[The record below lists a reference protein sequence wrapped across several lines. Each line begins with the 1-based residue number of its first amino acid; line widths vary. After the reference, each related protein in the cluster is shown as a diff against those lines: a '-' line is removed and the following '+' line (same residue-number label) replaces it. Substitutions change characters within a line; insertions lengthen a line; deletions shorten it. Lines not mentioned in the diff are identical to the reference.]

1 MSRERILVVDDEEI
15 ARENL
20 VHSLTKAGYRAAAAA
35 DGRQA
40 LAVLAEEPCDLVL
53 TDLRMPEMDGM
64 ELLAAIKRRYPEV
77 EVIVVTG
84 HAAVDSAVAAMRLGA
99 FTYVA
104 KPVQVAEVL
113 AQAAKALEKSA
124 MRRELASLKRKV
136 DPASG
141 LSRLIGQSAAME
153 ALRESIVQVARLEC
167 NVLITGE
174 TGTGKELVAR
184 TVHDLSPRC
193 EGRFMAVNCGAFSEE
208 LISNELFGHEREA
221 FTGAA
226 ARRKGLIEAASGG
239 TLFLDEIG
247 ELPLTM
253 QVKLLRVLQERTFL
267 RVGGT
272 EEAPMDARVL
282 SATNKDLKKEAE
294 TGAFRQDLF
303 YRLDVVTLH
312 VPPLA
317 QRREDIPQLA
327 RHFLAKHAGQACREV
342 ALSPEVLD
350 RLLLYEYPGN
360 VRELENII
368 QKALTMCDGDV
379 IRPEHLL
386 ADLRDEGVRPTRSAA
401 RQEWPSLEEHEKN
414 YIRDVLEEVE
424 GNKSK
429 AARVLAIDRVSLWR
443 KLKRYGLE

>member
-1 MSRERILVVDDEEI
+1 MNRHRVLVVDDEEI
-15 ARENL
+15 ARDNL
-20 VHSLTKAGYRAAAAA
+20 VHVLTKAGHRAVGAG
-35 DGRQA
+35 DGHEA
-40 LAVLAEEPCDLVL
+40 LTALSQDPFDLVL
-53 TDLRMPEMDGM
+53 TDLRMPGMDGM
-64 ELLAAIKRRYPEV
+64 DLLASVRRRYPEV
-77 EVIVVTG
+77 EVIVITG
-84 HAAVDSAVAAMRLGA
+84 HAAVESAVAAMRLGA

-104 KPVQVAEVL
+104 KPVRVEEVL

-124 MRRELASLKRKV
+124 MRRELANLRRKA
-136 DPASG
+136 DPATG
-141 LSRLIGQSAAME
+141 LSRLIGQSAAMQ

-184 TVHDLSPRC
+184 TIHDLSPRC

-239 TLFLDEIG
+239 SLFLDEIG
-247 ELPLTM
+247 ELPLSM

-294 TGAFRQDLF
+294 AGAFRLDLF
-303 YRLDVVTLH
+303 YRLDVVTVH

-317 QRREDIPQLA
+317 QRREDIPGLA
-327 RHFLAKHAGQACREV
+327 RHFLAKHAASSGRDV
-342 ALSPEVLD
+342 SLSPEVLD
-350 RLLLYEYPGN
+350 RLVLYEYPGN
-360 VRELENII
+360 VRELENIV
-368 QKALTMCDGDV
+368 QKALAVCDGEV
-379 IRPEHLL
+379 IEPGHLL
-386 ADLRDEGVRPTRSAA
+386 GDLRDGRVRPTRGVRNA
-401 RQEWPSLEEHEKN
+401 WPTLEEHERA
-414 YIRDVLEEVE
+414 YVRDVLEEVE

-429 AARVLAIDRVSLWR
+429 AARVLGIDRVSLWR
-443 KLKRYGLE
+443 KLKRYGFE

>member
-40 LAVLAEEPCDLVL
+40 LAALGEEPCDLVL

-368 QKALTMCDGDV
+368 QKALAMCDGDV

-386 ADLRDEGVRPTRSAA
+386 ADLRDERVRPTRSAA

>member
-1 MSRERILVVDDEEI
+1 MSRAHILVVDDEPI

-20 VHSLTKAGYRAAAAA
+20 VHILIKAGHRAEAAAGG
-35 DGRQA
+35 DEA
-40 LAVLAEEPCDLVL
+40 LSLLAGEAFDLVL
-53 TDLRMPEMDGM
+53 TDLRMPGMDGM
-64 ELLAAIKRRYPEV
+64 ELLAAVKRRSPDT

-84 HAAVDSAVAAMRLGA
+84 HAAVETAVAAMRLGA

-104 KPVQVAEVL
+104 KPILVEEVL
-113 AQAAKALEKSA
+113 AQVGKALEKNA
-124 MRRELASLKRKV
+124 MRRELARLRQSA

-141 LSRLIGQSAAME
+141 LSRLIGRSDSME
-153 ALRESIVQVARLEC
+153 ALRQSIVQVARLEC

-184 TVHDLSPRC
+184 TIHDMSPRSK
-193 EGRFMAVNCGAFSEE
+193 GRFMAVNCGAFSEE

-221 FTGAA
+221 FTGAG

-272 EEAPMDARVL
+272 EEMPMDARVL
-282 SATNKDLKKEAE
+282 SATNKDLKKESE
-294 TGAFRQDLF
+294 SGGFRQDLF
-303 YRLDVVTLH
+303 YRLDVITVH
-312 VPPLA
+312 VPPLSE
-317 QRREDIPQLA
+317 RREDIPELA
-327 RHFLAKHAGQACREV
+327 RHFLAKHADAAGRNLQ
-342 ALSPEVLD
+342 LSPEVLD

-360 VRELENII
+360 VRELENIV
-368 QKALTMCDGDV
+368 QKALAVCEGEIIEPV
-379 IRPEHLL
+379 HLL
-386 ADLRDEGVRPTRSAA
+386 ADLRDQRVRPTRGA
-401 RQEWPSLEEHEKN
+401 RQHWPTLEEHEKS
-414 YIRDVLEEVE
+414 YVRDVLEEVE

-429 AARVLAIDRVSLWR
+429 AARVLGIDRVSLWR
-443 KLKRYGLE
+443 KLKRYGLD

>member
-1 MSRERILVVDDEEI
+1 MSRARILVVDDEAI

-20 VHSLTKAGYRAAAAA
+20 VHILTRAGHRATDAA

-40 LAVLAEEPCDLVL
+40 LAALAEEPFDLVL
-53 TDLRMPEMDGM
+53 TDLRMPGMDGL
-64 ELLAAIKRRYPEV
+64 ELLAALKRRFPEV

-84 HAAVDSAVAAMRLGA
+84 HAAVDTAVAAMGLGA

-104 KPVQVAEVL
+104 KPVHVEEVL
-113 AQAAKALEKSA
+113 AQTAKALEKNA
-124 MRRELASLKRKV
+124 MRRELASLRRRA

-141 LSRLIGQSAAME
+141 LSRLIGQSATME

-167 NVLITGE
+167 NVLVTGE

-184 TVHDLSPRC
+184 TIHDLSARAK
-193 EGRFMAVNCGAFSEE
+193 GRFMAVNCGAFSEE

-221 FTGAA
+221 FTGAG
-226 ARRKGLIEAASGG
+226 ARRKGLIEAAAGG

-247 ELPLTM
+247 ELPLSM

-294 TGAFRQDLF
+294 AGAFRQDLF
-303 YRLDVVTLH
+303 YRLDVITLH
-312 VPPLA
+312 VPPLSE
-317 QRREDIPQLA
+317 RREDIPLLA
-327 RHFLAKHAGQACREV
+327 RHFLARHASEAGRNV
-342 ALSPEVLD
+342 RLSPEVLD
-350 RLLLYEYPGN
+350 SLILYEYPGN
-360 VRELENII
+360 VRELENIV
-368 QKALTMCDGDV
+368 QKALAVCDGDV
-379 IRPEHLL
+379 IEPRHLL
-386 ADLRDEGVRPTRSAA
+386 ADLRDQRVRPTRGS
-401 RQEWPSLEEHEKN
+401 RKSWPTLEEHEKA

-429 AARVLAIDRVSLWR
+429 AARVLGIDRVSLWR

>member
-15 ARENL
+15 ARDNL
-20 VHSLTKAGYRAAAAA
+20 VHILTKAGYRANAAA
-35 DGRQA
+35 DGREA
-40 LAVLAEEPCDLVL
+40 LAALAGDTFDLVL

-64 ELLAAIKRRYPEV
+64 ELLTAIKRRSPEV
-77 EVIVVTG
+77 EVIVITG
-84 HAAVDSAVAAMRLGA
+84 YAAVDSAVAAMRLGA

-104 KPVQVAEVL
+104 KPIQVGEVL
-113 AQAAKALEKSA
+113 AQTAKALEKSA
-124 MRRELASLKRKV
+124 MRRELASLRRKV
-136 DPASG
+136 DPATG
-141 LSRLIGQSAAME
+141 LSRLIGRSPAMD
-153 ALRESIVQVARLEC
+153 ALRETIIQVARLEC

-247 ELPLTM
+247 ELPLSM

-294 TGAFRQDLF
+294 SGAFRQDLF

-312 VPPLA
+312 VPPLGE
-317 QRREDIPQLA
+317 RREDIPDLA
-327 RHFLAKHAGQACREV
+327 RHFLAKHAAPTGRHV

-350 RLLLYEYPGN
+350 RLILYEFPGN

-368 QKALTMCDGDV
+368 QKALAVCEGEV
-379 IRPEHLL
+379 IGPEHLL
-386 ADLRDEGVRPTRSAA
+386 ADLRDARVRPTRTRRDA
-401 RQEWPSLEEHEKN
+401 WPSLEEHEKA

-429 AARVLAIDRVSLWR
+429 AARVLGIDRVSLWR

>member
-1 MSRERILVVDDEEI
+1 MSRQRVLVVDDEEI

-20 VHSLTKAGYRAAAAA
+20 VHILAKAGYRTAAAA

-40 LAVLAEEPCDLVL
+40 LALLAEDAYDLVL

-64 ELLAAIKRRYPEV
+64 ELLAAVKRRYPEV
-77 EVIVVTG
+77 EVIVATG
-84 HAAVDSAVAAMRLGA
+84 HAAVDSAVAAMRAGA

-124 MRRELASLKRKV
+124 MRRELASLKRKA
-136 DPASG
+136 DPTTG
-141 LSRLIGQSAAME
+141 LSRLIGQSPAME
-153 ALRESIVQVARLEC
+153 ALREAIVQVARLEC

-184 TVHDLSPRC
+184 TVHDLSQRC

-247 ELPLTM
+247 ELPLSM

-312 VPPLA
+312 VPPLS
-317 QRREDIPQLA
+317 QRREDIALLA
-327 RHFLAKHAGQACREV
+327 RHFLAKHAAPLGREV
-342 ALSPEVLD
+342 SLSPEVLD
-350 RLLLYEYPGN
+350 RLLLYEFPGN
-360 VRELENII
+360 VRELENIV
-368 QKALTMCDGDV
+368 QKALAICDGAV
-379 IRPEHLL
+379 IEPGHLL
-386 ADLRDEGVRPTRSAA
+386 ADLRDERVRPTRHAA
-401 RQEWPSLEEHEKN
+401 RNAWPTLEEHEKN

-429 AARVLAIDRVSLWR
+429 AARILAIDRVSLWR

>member
-1 MSRERILVVDDEEI
+1 MSKERILVVEDEEI

-20 VHSLTKAGYRAAAAA
+20 VHILAKAGYRPRAAA

-40 LAVLAEEPCDLVL
+40 LAALAEEAHDLVL

-64 ELLAAIKRRYPEV
+64 ELLAAVKRRYPEV

-84 HAAVDSAVAAMRLGA
+84 HAAVDSAVAAMRQGA

-113 AQAAKALEKSA
+113 AQTAKALEKSA

-141 LSRLIGQSAAME
+141 LSRLIGQSPAME
-153 ALRESIVQVARLEC
+153 ALREAIVQVARLEC

-184 TVHDLSPRC
+184 TVHDLSPRS

-247 ELPLTM
+247 ELPLPM

-282 SATNKDLKKEAE
+282 SATNKDLKKESE

-317 QRREDIPQLA
+317 QRREDIPLLA
-327 RHFLAKHAGQACREV
+327 RHFLAKHAGALCREV
-342 ALSPEVLD
+342 SLSPEVLD
-350 RLLLYEYPGN
+350 RLLLYEFPGN
-360 VRELENII
+360 VRELENIV
-368 QKALTMCDGDV
+368 QKALAVCDGAV
-379 IRPEHLL
+379 IEPAHLL
-386 ADLRDEGVRPTRSAA
+386 ADLRDERVRPTRTA
-401 RQEWPSLEEHEKN
+401 RNAWPTLEEHEKR

-429 AARVLAIDRVSLWR
+429 AARILAIDRVSLWR

>member
-1 MSRERILVVDDEEI
+1 VSRARVLVVDDEAI

-20 VHSLTKAGYRAAAAA
+20 VHILTKAGHRAEETA
-35 DGRQA
+35 DGREA
-40 LAVLAEEPCDLVL
+40 LAVLSREPFDLVL
-53 TDLRMPEMDGM
+53 TDLRMPDMDGM
-64 ELLAAIKRRYPEV
+64 DLLAAIKRRHPEV

-84 HAAVDSAVAAMRLGA
+84 HAAVDTAVAAMRLGA

-104 KPVQVAEVL
+104 KPVHVEEVL
-113 AQAAKALEKSA
+113 AQVAKALEKTA
-124 MRRELASLKRKV
+124 MRRELASLRRRA
-136 DPASG
+136 DPRTG
-141 LSRLIGQSAAME
+141 LSRLLGQSPAME
-153 ALRESIVQVARLEC
+153 ALREAIVQVARLEC

-184 TVHDLSPRC
+184 TIHDLSPRAK
-193 EGRFMAVNCGAFSEE
+193 GRFMAVNCGAFSEE

-221 FTGAA
+221 FTGAG
-226 ARRKGLIEAASGG
+226 ARRKGLIEAAAGG

-247 ELPLTM
+247 ELALSM

-282 SATNKDLKKEAE
+282 SATNKDLKKEIASD
-294 TGAFRQDLF
+294 AFRQDLF

-317 QRREDIPQLA
+317 QRREDIPELA
-327 RHFLAKHAGQACREV
+327 RHFLAKHAAPTGRNP

-350 RLLLYEYPGN
+350 RLILYEFPGN
-360 VRELENII
+360 VRELENIV
-368 QKALTMCDGDV
+368 QKALAVCEGEV
-379 IRPEHLL
+379 IGPEHLL
-386 ADLRDEGVRPTRSAA
+386 ADLRDGRAVPTRGA
-401 RQEWPSLEEHEKN
+401 RNHWPTLEEHERN
-414 YIRDVLEEVE
+414 YVRDVLEEVE

-429 AARVLAIDRVSLWR
+429 AARILGIDRVSLWR

>member
-1 MSRERILVVDDEEI
+1 MSRAHILVVDDEPI

-20 VHSLTKAGYRAAAAA
+20 VHILIKAGHRAEAAAGG
-35 DGRQA
+35 DEA
-40 LAVLAEEPCDLVL
+40 LSLLAGEAFDLVL
-53 TDLRMPEMDGM
+53 TDLRMPGMDGM
-64 ELLAAIKRRYPEV
+64 ELLAAVKRRSPDT

-84 HAAVDSAVAAMRLGA
+84 HAAVETAVAAMRLGA

-104 KPVQVAEVL
+104 KPILVEEVL
-113 AQAAKALEKSA
+113 AQVGKALEKNA
-124 MRRELASLKRKV
+124 MRRELARLRQSA

-141 LSRLIGQSAAME
+141 LSRLIGRSDSME
-153 ALRESIVQVARLEC
+153 ALRQSIVQVARLEC

-184 TVHDLSPRC
+184 TIHDMSPRSK
-193 EGRFMAVNCGAFSEE
+193 GRFMAVNCGAFSEE

-221 FTGAA
+221 FTGAG

-272 EEAPMDARVL
+272 EEMPMDARVL
-282 SATNKDLKKEAE
+282 SATNKDLKKESE
-294 TGAFRQDLF
+294 SGAFRQDLF
-303 YRLDVVTLH
+303 YRLDVITVH
-312 VPPLA
+312 VPPLSE
-317 QRREDIPQLA
+317 RREDIPELA
-327 RHFLAKHAGQACREV
+327 RHFLAKHADAAGRNLQ
-342 ALSPEVLD
+342 LSPEVLD

-360 VRELENII
+360 VRELENIV
-368 QKALTMCDGDV
+368 QKALAVCEGEIIEPV
-379 IRPEHLL
+379 HLL
-386 ADLRDEGVRPTRSAA
+386 ADLRDQRVRPTRGA
-401 RQEWPSLEEHEKN
+401 RQHWPTLEEHEKS
-414 YIRDVLEEVE
+414 YVRDVLEEVE

-429 AARVLAIDRVSLWR
+429 AARVLGIDRVSLWR
-443 KLKRYGLE
+443 KLKRYGLD

>member
-1 MSRERILVVDDEEI
+1 VSRERILIVDDEEI
-15 ARENL
+15 ARDNL
-20 VHSLTKAGYRAAAAA
+20 VHVLTKAGYRAQAAA

-40 LAVLAEEPCDLVL
+40 LALLAEDAYDLLL

-64 ELLAAIKRRYPEV
+64 ELLAAAKRRYPEV

-84 HAAVDSAVAAMRLGA
+84 HAAVDTAVAAMRLGA
-99 FTYVA
+99 FTYVS
-104 KPVQVAEVL
+104 KPIQVEEVL

-124 MRRELASLKRKV
+124 MRRELASLKRRV
-136 DPASG
+136 DPTTG
-141 LSRLIGQSAAME
+141 LSRLIGQSPAME

-282 SATNKDLKKEAE
+282 SATNKDLKKESE

-317 QRREDIPQLA
+317 QRREDIPLLA
-327 RHFLAKHAGQACREV
+327 RHFLAKHAAPLRREV

-350 RLLLYEYPGN
+350 RLLLYEFPGN
-360 VRELENII
+360 VRELENIV
-368 QKALTMCDGDV
+368 QKALAVCDGAV
-379 IRPEHLL
+379 IEPEHLL
-386 ADLRDEGVRPTRSAA
+386 ADLRDERVRPTRDVA
-401 RQEWPSLEEHEKN
+401 RNAWPTLEEHEKT

-429 AARVLAIDRVSLWR
+429 AARILGIDRVSLWR

>member
-1 MSRERILVVDDEEI
+1 MSRARILVVDDEVI

-20 VHSLTKAGYRAAAAA
+20 VHILTKAGHRATPAA
-35 DGRQA
+35 DGREA
-40 LAVLAEEPCDLVL
+40 LAALAGESFELVL
-53 TDLRMPEMDGM
+53 TDLRMPGMDGM
-64 ELLAAIKRRYPEV
+64 ELLSCLKRRYPEV

-84 HAAVDSAVAAMRLGA
+84 HAAVDTAVAAMQLGA

-104 KPVQVAEVL
+104 KPMRVQEVL
-113 AQAAKALEKSA
+113 AQVAKALEKCA
-124 MRRELASLKRKV
+124 MRRELISLRRQS

-141 LSRLIGQSAAME
+141 LSRLIGQSATMA
-153 ALRESIVQVARLEC
+153 ALRESIAQVARLEC

-184 TVHDLSPRC
+184 TIHELSPRAK
-193 EGRFMAVNCGAFSEE
+193 GRFMAVNCGAFSEE

-221 FTGAA
+221 FTGAG
-226 ARRKGLIEAASGG
+226 ARRKGLIEAAAGG

-247 ELPLTM
+247 ELPLSM

-282 SATNKDLKKEAE
+282 SATNKDLKKESE

-303 YRLDVVTLH
+303 YRLDVITLR
-312 VPPLA
+312 VPPLSE
-317 QRREDIPQLA
+317 RREDIPFLT
-327 RHFLAKHAGQACREV
+327 RHFMAKHAASTGRDV
-342 ALSPEVLD
+342 RLSPEVLD
-350 RLLLYEYPGN
+350 RLILYEYPGN
-360 VRELENII
+360 VRELENIV
-368 QKALTMCDGDV
+368 QKALAVCDGEV
-379 IRPEHLL
+379 IESRHLL
-386 ADLRDEGVRPTRSAA
+386 ADLRDERVRPTRGSH
-401 RQEWPSLEEHEKN
+401 QGWPTLEAHEKD

-429 AARVLAIDRVSLWR
+429 AARVLGIDRVSLWR
-443 KLKRYGLE
+443 KLKRYCLE

>member
-312 VPPLA
+312 VPPLS

-327 RHFLAKHAGQACREV
+327 RHFLAKYAGQACREV
-342 ALSPEVLD
+342 ALSPELLD

-360 VRELENII
+360 VLELENIL
-368 QKALTMCDGDV
+368 QKALAMCDGDV

>member
-1 MSRERILVVDDEEI
+1 MSRARVLVVDDEAI

-20 VHSLTKAGYRAAAAA
+20 VHILTRAGHRAKAAA
-35 DGRQA
+35 DGREA
-40 LAVLAEEPCDLVL
+40 LAALAEDAYDLVL
-53 TDLRMPEMDGM
+53 TDLRMPGMDGL
-64 ELLAAIKRRYPEV
+64 ELLRALRHRAPEV

-84 HAAVDSAVAAMRLGA
+84 HAAVETAVAAMRLGA

-104 KPVQVAEVL
+104 KPVNVDEVL
-113 AQAAKALEKSA
+113 AQTAKALEKSA
-124 MRRELASLKRKV
+124 MRRELASLRRRA

-141 LSRLIGQSAAME
+141 LSRLIGQSATME
-153 ALRESIVQVARLEC
+153 ALRESLVQVARLEC

-184 TVHDLSPRC
+184 TLHDLSPRAK
-193 EGRFMAVNCGAFSEE
+193 GRFMAVNCGAFSEE

-221 FTGAA
+221 FTGAG
-226 ARRKGLIEAASGG
+226 ARRKGLIEAAAGG

-247 ELPLTM
+247 ELPLSM

-303 YRLDVVTLH
+303 YRLDVITLH
-312 VPPLA
+312 VPPLSE
-317 QRREDIPQLA
+317 RREDIPLLA
-327 RHFLAKHAGQACREV
+327 RHFLARHASEAGRNAQ
-342 ALSPEVLD
+342 LSPEVLD

-360 VRELENII
+360 VRELENIV
-368 QKALTMCDGDV
+368 QKALAVCDGEV
-379 IRPEHLL
+379 IEPRHLL
-386 ADLRDEGVRPTRSAA
+386 ADLRDQRVRPTRGAGKS
-401 RQEWPSLEEHEKN
+401 WPTLEEHEKT

-429 AARVLAIDRVSLWR
+429 ASRVLGIDRVSLWR

>member
-40 LAVLAEEPCDLVL
+40 LAALAEEPCDLVL

-253 QVKLLRVLQERTFL
+253 QVKLLRVLQDRQFESVGSNRTINVDV
-267 RVGGT
+267 RVILASNT
-272 EEAPMDARVL
+272 
-282 SATNKDLKKEAE
+282 DLAAE
-294 TGAFRQDLF
+294 VKAGRFREDLY
-303 YRLDVVTLH
+303 YRINVVTVH

-317 QRREDIPQLA
+317 ERPVDIALLA
-327 RHFLAKHAGQACREV
+327 DYFLRHFCQAHNRSKLGITEKAIECMQR
-342 ALSPEVLD
+342 
-350 RLLLYEYPGN
+350 YGWPGN
-360 VRELENII
+360 VR
-368 QKALTMCDGDV
+368 
-379 IRPEHLL
+379 
-386 ADLRDEGVRPTRSAA
+386 
-401 RQEWPSLEEHEKN
+401 
-414 YIRDVLEEVE
+414 
-424 GNKSK
+424 
-429 AARVLAIDRVSLWR
+429 
-443 KLKRYGLE
+443 

>member
-368 QKALTMCDGDV
+368 QKALAMCDGDV

>member
-40 LAVLAEEPCDLVL
+40 LAALGEEPCDLVL

-141 LSRLIGQSAAME
+141 LSRLIGQSAAMD

-312 VPPLA
+312 VPPLS

-327 RHFLAKHAGQACREV
+327 RHFLAKYAGQACREV

-368 QKALTMCDGDV
+368 QKALAMCDGDV

-386 ADLRDEGVRPTRSAA
+386 ADLRDERVRPTRSAS

-414 YIRDVLEEVE
+414 YIRDVLEAVE
-424 GNKSK
+424 GNKSR

>member
-1 MSRERILVVDDEEI
+1 MNRARILVAEDEPI

-20 VHSLTKAGYRAAAAA
+20 VHILAKAGYRPVGVS
-35 DGRQA
+35 DGREA
-40 LAVLAEEPCDLVL
+40 LAALSQDAFDLLL
-53 TDLRMPEMDGM
+53 TDLRMPGMDGM
-64 ELLAAIKRRYPEV
+64 ELLASARRRFPEV
-77 EVIVVTG
+77 EVIVITG
-84 HAAVDSAVAAMRLGA
+84 HAAVESAVAAMRLGA

-104 KPVQVAEVL
+104 KPVRVDEVL
-113 AQAAKALEKSA
+113 AQTAKALEKSA
-124 MRRELASLKRKV
+124 MRRELAGLRRQA
-136 DPASG
+136 DPTAG
-141 LSRLIGQSAAME
+141 LARLIGQSAAMQ

-167 NVLITGE
+167 NVLVTGE

-184 TVHDLSPRC
+184 TIHDLSARNA
-193 EGRFMAVNCGAFSEE
+193 GRFMAVNCGAFSEE

-226 ARRKGLIEAASGG
+226 ARRKGLIEAAAGG

-247 ELPLTM
+247 ELPLSM
-253 QVKLLRVLQERTFL
+253 QVKLLRVLQERVFL

-294 TGAFRQDLF
+294 VGAFRQDLF

-317 QRREDIPQLA
+317 MRREDIPGLA
-327 RHFLAKHAGQACREV
+327 RHFLARHAAAAGRSV

-360 VRELENII
+360 VRELENIV
-368 QKALTMCDGDV
+368 QKALAVCDGDV
-379 IRPEHLL
+379 IEARHLL
-386 ADLRDEGVRPTRSAA
+386 ADLRDDRVRPTRSA
-401 RQEWPSLEEHEKN
+401 RQAWPTLEEHEKR
-414 YIRDVLEEVE
+414 YVRDVLEEVA

-429 AARVLAIDRVSLWR
+429 AARILGIDRVSLWR
-443 KLKRYGLE
+443 KLKRYGLD